1 MHSITDKISIYHEMD
16 RLIKKLSNEIQQST
30 EWNDAAFLLFE
41 DEWETCKQIIESSS
55 SSIESLDEDQEKVL
69 LQQLIDNHQSLL
81 KLVESKFNDVKSQ
94 VVVVKQNQT
103 IANAYYNLG
112 RMNDTAYYF
121 DKKQ

>member
-1 MHSITDKISIYHEMD
+1 MHKFSDKNSVYHEMD
-16 RLIKKLSNEIQQST
+16 RLIKQLSNEIQQST
-30 EWNDAAFLLFE
+30 EWNDDAFLLLD
-41 DEWETCKQIIESSS
+41 DEWGKCQQIIESGASS
-55 SSIESLDEDQEKVL
+55 NESLDGEQEKVL